1 MCSHISAI
9 GQSDQSDGGSKP
21 TASNAEAFVNY
32 NVNVVVRLVLHYL
45 NGVQEAHQKRPLSW
59 DWHFKG
65 QWSLSSLQSGLRGQ
79 WREWHIRRR
88 WVLRRGSSK
97 TTKLIVFEVD
107 LEWSHLLI
115 KFEFPQISTGV
126 TTLGLF
132 LLGWFGGKYIFHRFQ
147 TYCKIQF
154 STKSVK
160 FSLPQNL
167 RNSVVHKFC
176 KI

>member
-88 WVLRRGSSK
+88 WVLPRGSSK

-115 KFEFPQISTGV
+115 KFEFPQISTSL
-126 TTLGLF
+126 TTLF
-132 LLGWFGGKYIFHRFQ
+132 LLYWWFGGN
-147 TYCKIQF
+147 F
-154 STKSVK
+154 S
-160 FSLPQNL
+160 FPRNL
-167 RNSVVHKFC
+167 
-176 KI
+176 